1 MKHFWHATAEQ
12 PPSSSRTS
20 RVQGSNT
27 GITAIAC
34 IKVGSLC
41 AWSLGDSLW
50 SHGMRM
56 VETTYISLITYNYGL
71 HIIMNN
77 DILYD
82 QLIMFTT
89 GILWLLIIP
98 PLLVHAII
106 WYMYILIYI
115 WWGSWNWTVPFPFP
129 MEVSHPTLAFAT
141 ASRAVLTAAMTCDLL
156 MEPPK
161 NKTYSLY
168 SL

>member
-34 IKVGSLC
+34 IKAGSLC

-115 WWGSWNWTVPFPFP
+115 YIYDGDPEIGQYHSPFPWRYHIP
-129 MEVSHPTLAFAT
+129 LLPSPLHPEQ
-141 ASRAVLTAAMTCDLL
+141 S
-156 MEPPK
+156 
-161 NKTYSLY
+161 
-168 SL
+168 